1 MLAELSTAK
10 RASETELRRLSP
22 KGHNAKKFHVSSVRV
37 IFAYF
42 IQRFLLAITYILQPL
57 NLDQKIP
64 PLCELL
70 CLMQSIDSLEAEDT
84 ESH

>member
-1 MLAELSTAK
+1 MRCSVLAELTTAK

-57 NLDQKIP
+57 NLAFQEYMPGKGH
-64 PLCELL
+64 LF
-70 CLMQSIDSLEAEDT
+70 
-84 ESH
+84 HRH